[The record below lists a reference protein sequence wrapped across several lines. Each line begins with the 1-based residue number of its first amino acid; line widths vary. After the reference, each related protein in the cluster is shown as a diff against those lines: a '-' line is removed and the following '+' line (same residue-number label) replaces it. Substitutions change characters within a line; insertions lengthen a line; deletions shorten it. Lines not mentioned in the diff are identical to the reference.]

1 MNKMKK
7 LAFAVFAVV
16 GTSGCAST
24 QVAGLA
30 SPDETRVAQA
40 QAAEHKVSRALP
52 SYGSRG
58 GYRFRRF
65 AAVAATS

>member
-7 LAFAVFAVV
+7 LAFAVFAAVCM
-16 GTSGCAST
+16 SGCAST

-30 SPDETRVAQA
+30 SPDATGVAQA
-40 QAAEHKVSRALP
+40 QAEQKVSRALP